1 MSILVQY
8 ITLGVSPKG
17 LDRSGTEK
25 KLRRAREAQAI
36 AERESRHTRL

>member
-1 MSILVQY
+1 MLILVQY
-8 ITLGVSPKG
+8 ITLGVSPEG

-25 KLRRAREAQAI
+25 LRRAREAQEN